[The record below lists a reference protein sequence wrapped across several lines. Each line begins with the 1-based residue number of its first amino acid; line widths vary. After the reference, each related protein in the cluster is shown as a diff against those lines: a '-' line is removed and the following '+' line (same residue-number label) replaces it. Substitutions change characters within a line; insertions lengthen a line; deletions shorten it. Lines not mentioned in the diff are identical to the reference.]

1 MSSNWQ
7 KTGFHGMVN
16 GFANNPTNNR
26 KLVTQNMYAN
36 HLIELCANRFEW
48 YGLPDSVDPRFLE
61 LMLMQRALAVFFKDE
76 GPKDRGFKDTGEFFV
91 LPAAGGGMLNIQDV
105 PTHFQVTAQ
114 TGLFNVMLKATGKE
128 RECIPI
134 WANYLRRPELD
145 KIALFSQ
152 KLAEVDRTIEIAEMN
167 LRRTRI
173 VRVPENRRLTY
184 QNIMRK
190 HEEGE
195 PVIYG
200 TESLNTDEAIE
211 SLDISSEPQAVSTLW
226 DAKNQRWNECMT
238 MLGINNANQDK
249 KERLVAAEVGAND
262 EQVIATRNIA
272 LNSRQ
277 YACEQINKQW
287 PELNVWV
294 EFRMDSTDADG
305 DGDTDGEDKK
315 ITRGEEKKPGE
326 EN

>member
-1 MSSNWQ
+1 MSNWQ
-7 KTGFHGMVN
+7 NTGFHGMVT
-16 GFANNPTNNR
+16 GFANNPVRNR
-26 KLVTQNMYAN
+26 KAVTQNMIAT

-61 LMLMQRALAVFFKDE
+61 LTLMQRALSVFFRDE
-76 GPKDRGFKDTGEFFV
+76 GPKEQGFTNTGEFFV
-91 LPAAGGGMLNIQDV
+91 LPAAGGGLLNVQDV

-114 TGLFNVMLKATGKE
+114 NALLNVRLKATGDQ
-128 RECIPI
+128 RECVPI

-152 KLAEVDRTIEIAEMN
+152 KLAEIDRTIEIAEMN

-173 VRVPENRRLTY
+173 VKVPENKRLTY
-184 QNIMRK
+184 QNIMRQ

-200 TESLNTDEAIE
+200 SDTLNTDDAIE
-211 SLDISSEPQAVSTLW
+211 SLDISSDPGAVSTLW

-262 EQVIATRNIA
+262 EQVSATRNIA
-272 LNSRQ
+272 LNARQ
-277 YACEQINKQW
+277 YACEQINKRW

-294 EFRMDSTDADG
+294 EFRMDSVDMDG
-305 DGDTDGEDKK
+305 DGDTDQGDKE
-315 ITRGEEKKPGE
+315 IVRGEANKEVE
-326 EN
+326 A